1 MIKYKKYNYIIF
13 VNFLFFNENTLD
25 NLFLC

>member
-1 MIKYKKYNYIIF
+1 MIKYEKYYHIIF
-13 VNFLFFNENTLD
+13 VNFLFFTQNTLD

>member
-1 MIKYKKYNYIIF
+1 MIKYKIFYYIIF
-13 VNFLFFNENTLD
+13 VNFLFFNENMLD

>member
-1 MIKYKKYNYIIF
+1 MIKYKNFYYIIF
-13 VNFLFFNENTLD
+13 VNFLFFNENMLD

>member
-1 MIKYKKYNYIIF
+1 MIKYEKYYRIIF
-13 VNFLFFNENTLD
+13 VKFFFFTQNTLD